1 MNAGASPMIE
11 IRNVAKWFGEV
22 VALSNVTATINSGL
36 TSLLGP
42 NGAGKSSL
50 IRILCGLTSPSQGTV
65 RVMGKNPRTGGDV
78 RKVLGLVPQQER
90 LPPGVNALEF
100 VTMAGAL
107 QGMTDPTAAAR
118 KALQTV
124 ELDPDDHRRL
134 SSYSKGMRQRVK
146 IAQAIVHGPRILILD
161 EPLNGL
167 DPRQRS
173 RMAQLF
179 IRLGT
184 EGRCVLVSSHVLEEV
199 QELSST
205 VLVLAEGKL
214 AAEGDFHAIRRLLDD
229 RPHRIR
235 LRSSD
240 PLKLAS
246 GLMGSATVSAV
257 QTAGEN
263 ALIIDTWSVTLFRR
277 RLPRLAQELGL
288 HLLEIAP
295 LDDDLE
301 SVFRYLVARR
311 SP

>member
-1 MNAGASPMIE
+1 LSGADGALIE
-11 IRNVAKWFGEV
+11 IKNVAKWFGEV
-22 VALSNVTATINSGL
+22 VALSGVTASIGPGL

-65 RVMGKNPRTGGDV
+65 RVIGKDPRTSSDV
-78 RKVLGLVPQQER
+78 RRVLGLVPQQER
-90 LPPGVNALEF
+90 LPQGVNAMEF
-100 VTMAGAL
+100 VAMAGAL
-107 QGMTDPTAAAR
+107 HGLPDPSASAR
-118 KALQTV
+118 KAIETV
-124 ELDPDDHRRL
+124 ELDPDDHRHL

-146 IAQAIVHGPRILILD
+146 IAQAIVHEPRILILD

-179 IRLGT
+179 IRLGA
-184 EGRCVLVSSHVLEEV
+184 EARCVLVSSHVLEEV
-199 QELSST
+199 QELSSA

-214 AAEGDFHAIRRLLDD
+214 AAEGDFHAIRQLLDD

-246 GLMGSATVSAV
+246 GLMASATVSAV
-257 QTAGEN
+257 QTAGED
-263 ALIIDTWSVTLFRR
+263 AVIIDTWSVTPFRR
-277 RLPRLAQELGL
+277 RLPRLAQELNV
-288 HLLEIAP
+288 HLLEVAP

-301 SVFRYLVARR
+301 SVFRYLVAKR

>member
-1 MNAGASPMIE
+1 VSEHKSALIE
-11 IRNVAKWFGEV
+11 INKVAKWFGEV
-22 VALSNVTATINSGL
+22 VALSGVTVSIGPGL
-36 TSLLGP
+36 TALLGP

-50 IRILCGLTSPSQGTV
+50 IRILCGLTSPSQGSV
-65 RVMGKNPRTGGDV
+65 RVMGKDPRTSNDV
-78 RKVLGLVPQQER
+78 RRQLGVVPQNEK

-100 VTMAGAL
+100 VAMAGAL
-107 QGMTDPTAAAR
+107 QGLPDPTGAAR
-118 KALQTV
+118 KAIETV
-124 ELDPDDHRRL
+124 ELDPDDKRHL

-146 IAQAIVHGPRILILD
+146 IAQAIVHEPRILILD

-179 IRLGT
+179 IRLGA

-214 AAEGDFHAIRRLLDD
+214 AAEGDFHAIRQLLDD

-263 ALIIDTWSVTLFRR
+263 ALIIDTWTVTPFRR
-277 RLPRLAQELGL
+277 KLPRLAQELDV

-311 SP
+311 SS

>member
-1 MNAGASPMIE
+1 VIE
-11 IRNVAKWFGEV
+11 IKNVAKWFGDV
-22 VALSNVTATINSGL
+22 VALSGVSASIGRGL

-50 IRILCGLTSPSQGTV
+50 LRILCGLTSPSQGSV
-65 RVMGKNPRTGGDV
+65 RIMGKDPRTSGEI
-78 RKVLGLVPQQER
+78 RKVIGLVPQQER
-90 LPPGVNALEF
+90 LPPGVSALEF
-100 VTMAGAL
+100 VAMAASL
-107 QGMTDPTAAAR
+107 QGLRNPNAAAR
-118 KALQTV
+118 KAIETV
-124 ELDPDDHRRL
+124 ELDPSDSRHL

-146 IAQAIVHGPRILILD
+146 IAQAIVHEPRILVLD

-179 IRLGT
+179 IRLGA
-184 EGRCVLVSSHVLEEV
+184 EDRCVLVSSHVLEEV
-199 QELSST
+199 QELSAT

-214 AAEGDFHAIRRLLDD
+214 AAEGDFHAIRQLLDD

-240 PLKLAS
+240 PLRLAS
-246 GLMGSATVSAV
+246 GLMGSGTVSAV
-257 QTAGEN
+257 ATGGDDAI
-263 ALIIDTWSVTLFRR
+263 IIDTWTVSPFRR
-277 RLPRLAQELGL
+277 KLPRLAQELGL
-288 HLLEIAP
+288 HLLEVAP

>member
-1 MNAGASPMIE
+1 VIE
-11 IRNVAKWFGEV
+11 IKNVAKWYGGV
-22 VALSNVTATINSGL
+22 VALSGLTATIGRGL

-50 IRILCGLTSPSQGTV
+50 IRIMCGLTSPSQGSV
-65 RVMGKNPRTGGDV
+65 RVLGKDPRSSGEI
-78 RKVLGLVPQQER
+78 RKVIGLVPQQER

-100 VTMAGAL
+100 VAMAASL
-107 QGMTDPTAAAR
+107 EGMPDPAGAAR
-118 KALQTV
+118 KAIETV
-124 ELDPDDHRRL
+124 ELDPNDGRPL

-179 IRLGT
+179 IRLG
-184 EGRCVLVSSHVLEEV
+184 EEDRCVLVSSHVLEEV

-214 AAEGDFHAIRRLLDD
+214 AAEGDFHAIRQLLDD

-240 PLKLAS
+240 PLRLAS
-246 GLMGSATVSAV
+246 GLMGSGTVSAV
-257 QTAGEN
+257 QTAGDN
-263 ALIIDTWSVTLFRR
+263 AIVIDTWTVSPFRR
-277 RLPRLAQELGL
+277 RLPRLVQELGL
-288 HLLEIAP
+288 RLLEVAP

>member
-1 MNAGASPMIE
+1 VIE
-11 IRNVAKWFGEV
+11 IKNVAKWYGGV
-22 VALSNVTATINSGL
+22 VALSGLTANIGRGL

-50 IRILCGLTSPSQGTV
+50 IRIMCGLTSPSQGSV
-65 RVMGKNPRTGGDV
+65 RVLGKDPRSSGSI
-78 RKVLGLVPQQER
+78 RKVIGLVPQQER

-100 VTMAGAL
+100 VAMAASL
-107 QGMTDPTAAAR
+107 EGMPDPAGAAR
-118 KALQTV
+118 KAIETV
-124 ELDPDDHRRL
+124 ELDPDDGRKL

-179 IRLGT
+179 IRLG
-184 EGRCVLVSSHVLEEV
+184 EEDRCVVVSSHVLEEV

-214 AAEGDFHAIRRLLDD
+214 AAEGDFHAIRQLLDD

-240 PLKLAS
+240 PLRLAS
-246 GLMGSATVSAV
+246 GLMGSGTVSAV
-257 QTAGEN
+257 QTAGDN
-263 ALIIDTWSVTLFRR
+263 AIVIDTWTVSPFRR
-277 RLPRLAQELGL
+277 RLPRLVEELDIR
-288 HLLEIAP
+288 LLEMAP

-311 SP
+311 SA

>member
-1 MNAGASPMIE
+1 MIE
-11 IRNVAKWFGEV
+11 IRNVAKWYGGV
-22 VALSNVTATINSGL
+22 VALSGLTANIGRGL

-50 IRILCGLTSPSQGTV
+50 IRIMCGLTSPSQGSV
-65 RVMGKNPRTGGDV
+65 RVLGKDPRSSGEI
-78 RKVLGLVPQQER
+78 RKVIGLVPQQER

-100 VTMAGAL
+100 VAMAASL
-107 QGMTDPTAAAR
+107 EGMRDPVAAAR
-118 KALQTV
+118 KAIETV
-124 ELDPDDHRRL
+124 ELDPEDGRHL

-179 IRLGT
+179 IRLG
-184 EGRCVLVSSHVLEEV
+184 EEDRCVLVSSHVLEEV

-214 AAEGDFHAIRRLLDD
+214 AAEGDFHAIRQLLDD

-240 PLKLAS
+240 PLRLAS
-246 GLMGSATVSAV
+246 GLMGSGTVSAV
-257 QTAGEN
+257 QTAGDN
-263 ALIIDTWSVTLFRR
+263 AIVIDTWTVSPFRR
-277 RLPRLAQELGL
+277 RLPRLTQEIGVRLF
-288 HLLEIAP
+288 EVAP

-311 SP
+311 SN

>member
-1 MNAGASPMIE
+1 MIE
-11 IRNVAKWFGEV
+11 IKNVAKWYGGV
-22 VALSNVTATINSGL
+22 VALSGLTANIGRGL

-50 IRILCGLTSPSQGTV
+50 IRIMCGLTSPSQGSV
-65 RVMGKNPRTGGDV
+65 RVLGQDPRSSGAI
-78 RKVLGLVPQQER
+78 RKVIGLVPQQER

-100 VTMAGAL
+100 VAMAASL
-107 QGMTDPTAAAR
+107 EGMPDPAAAAR
-118 KALQTV
+118 KAIETV
-124 ELDPDDHRRL
+124 ELDPDDGRHL

-167 DPRQRS
+167 DPRQRA

-179 IRLGT
+179 IRLG
-184 EGRCVLVSSHVLEEV
+184 EEDRCVLVSSHVLEEV

-214 AAEGDFHAIRRLLDD
+214 AAEGDFHAIRQLLDD

-240 PLKLAS
+240 PLRLAS
-246 GLMGSATVSAV
+246 GLMGSGTVSAV
-257 QTAGEN
+257 QTAGNN
-263 ALIIDTWSVTLFRR
+263 AIVIDTWTVSPFRR
-277 RLPRLAQELGL
+277 RLPRLVQELGVR
-288 HLLEIAP
+288 LLELAP

>member
-1 MNAGASPMIE
+1 VIE
-11 IRNVAKWFGEV
+11 IKNVAKWYGGV
-22 VALSNVTATINSGL
+22 VALSGLTANIGRGL

-50 IRILCGLTSPSQGTV
+50 IRIMCGLTSPSQGSV
-65 RVMGKNPRTGGDV
+65 RVLGQDPRSSGEI
-78 RKVLGLVPQQER
+78 RKVIGLVPQQER

-100 VTMAGAL
+100 VAMAASL
-107 QGMTDPTAAAR
+107 EGMRDPAGAAR
-118 KALQTV
+118 KAIETV
-124 ELDPDDHRRL
+124 ELDPDDGRHL

-179 IRLGT
+179 IRLGA
-184 EGRCVLVSSHVLEEV
+184 EDRCVLVSSHVLEEV

-214 AAEGDFHAIRRLLDD
+214 AAEGDFHAIRQLLDD

-240 PLKLAS
+240 PLRLAS
-246 GLMGSATVSAV
+246 GLMGSGTVSAV
-257 QTAGEN
+257 KTAGDN
-263 ALIIDTWSVTLFRR
+263 AIVIDTWTVSPFRR
-277 RLPRLAQELGL
+277 RLPRLVQELGVR
-288 HLLEIAP
+288 LLEMAP

>member
-1 MNAGASPMIE
+1 VIE
-11 IRNVAKWFGEV
+11 IKNVAKWYGGV
-22 VALSNVTATINSGL
+22 VALSGLTASIGRGL

-50 IRILCGLTSPSQGTV
+50 IRIMCGLTSPSQGSV
-65 RVMGKNPRTGGDV
+65 RVLGQDPRSSGEV
-78 RKVLGLVPQQER
+78 RKVIGLVPQQER

-100 VTMAGAL
+100 VAMAASL
-107 QGMTDPTAAAR
+107 EGMPDPNAAAR
-118 KALQTV
+118 KAIETV
-124 ELDPDDHRRL
+124 ELDPDDSRQL

-179 IRLGT
+179 IRLG
-184 EGRCVLVSSHVLEEV
+184 EEDRCVLVSSHVLEEV

-214 AAEGDFHAIRRLLDD
+214 AAEGDFHAIRQLLDD

-240 PLKLAS
+240 PLRLAS
-246 GLMGSATVSAV
+246 GLMGSGTVSAV
-257 QTAGEN
+257 QTAGDN
-263 ALIIDTWSVTLFRR
+263 AIVIDTWTVSPFRR
-277 RLPRLAQELGL
+277 RLPRLVRELGVR
-288 HLLEIAP
+288 LLEMAP

>member
-1 MNAGASPMIE
+1 
-11 IRNVAKWFGEV
+11 
-22 VALSNVTATINSGL
+22 
-36 TSLLGP
+36 
-42 NGAGKSSL
+42 
-50 IRILCGLTSPSQGTV
+50 
-65 RVMGKNPRTGGDV
+65 
-78 RKVLGLVPQQER
+78 
-90 LPPGVNALEF
+90 
-100 VTMAGAL
+100 
-107 QGMTDPTAAAR
+107 
-118 KALQTV
+118 
-124 ELDPDDHRRL
+124 
-134 SSYSKGMRQRVK
+134 MRQRVK
-146 IAQAIVHGPRILILD
+146 IAQAIVHDPRILILD

-179 IRLGT
+179 IRLGAQD
-184 EGRCVLVSSHVLEEV
+184 RCVVVSSHVLEEV

-214 AAEGDFHAIRRLLDD
+214 AAEGDFHAIRQLLDN

-246 GLMGSATVSAV
+246 GLMGSGTVSAV

-263 ALIIDTWSVTLFRR
+263 AVIIDTWSVSPFRR

-288 HLLEIAP
+288 QLLEVAP

>member
-1 MNAGASPMIE
+1 MTGEGGAMIE
-11 IRNVAKWFGEV
+11 INNVAKWFGEV
-22 VALSNVTATINSGL
+22 VALSGVTASLGRGL

-65 RVMGKNPRTGGDV
+65 RVIGKDPRTSREL
-78 RKVLGLVPQQER
+78 RKVIGLVPQNER
-90 LPPGVNALEF
+90 LPPGVTALEF
-100 VTMAGAL
+100 VAMAGAL
-107 QGMTDPTAAAR
+107 QGMRDPIAAAR
-118 KALQTV
+118 KAIETV
-124 ELDPDDHRRL
+124 ELDPNDGRHL

-146 IAQAIVHGPRILILD
+146 IAQAILHDPRILILD

-179 IRLGT
+179 IRLGK
-184 EGRCVLVSSHVLEEV
+184 EDRCVLVSSHVLEEV
-199 QELSST
+199 QELSAT
-205 VLVLAEGKL
+205 VLVLADGKL
-214 AAEGDFHAIRRLLDD
+214 AARGDFHDIRQLLDD

-240 PLKLAS
+240 PLRLAS
-246 GLMGSATVSAV
+246 GLMGSGTVSAV
-257 QTAGEN
+257 QTSGEN
-263 ALIIDTWSVTLFRR
+263 SIVIDTWTVTPFRR
-277 RLPRLAQELGL
+277 RLPRLSQELGV
-288 HLLEIAP
+288 HLLEVSP

>member
-1 MNAGASPMIE
+1 VIE
-11 IRNVAKWFGEV
+11 IKNVAKWFGEV
-22 VALSNVTATINSGL
+22 VALSGVTATIGPGL
-36 TSLLGP
+36 TALLGP

-50 IRILCGLTSPSQGTV
+50 IRIVCGLTSPSQGSV
-65 RVMGKNPRTGGDV
+65 RVLGLNPRTEGGV
-78 RKVLGLVPQQER
+78 RKQLGLVPQQEK
-90 LPPGVNALEF
+90 LPPGVNAHEF

-107 QGMTDPTAAAR
+107 QGLPDPSAAAKR
-118 KALQTV
+118 AIQTV
-124 ELDPDDHRRL
+124 ELDPADGRPL
-134 SSYSKGMRQRVK
+134 SNYSKGMRQRVK
-146 IAQAIVHGPRILILD
+146 IAQAIVHDPKILVLD

-173 RMAQLF
+173 RMAELF

-184 EGRCVLVSSHVLEEV
+184 EQRCVVVSSHVLEEV

-214 AAEGDFHAIRRLLDD
+214 AAEGDFHAIRQLLDD

-235 LRSSD
+235 LRCSD
-240 PLKLAS
+240 PLRLAS
-246 GLMGSATVSAV
+246 ALMGSGTVSAV
-257 QTAGEN
+257 QTAGDN
-263 ALIIDTWSVTLFRR
+263 AIVVDTWSVSRFRHA
-277 RLPRLAQELGL
+277 LPRLARDMDL
-288 HLLEIAP
+288 HLLELAP

>member
-1 MNAGASPMIE
+1 MSTGAGPSIE
-11 IRNVAKWFGEV
+11 IRAVAKWFGEV
-22 VALSNVTATINSGL
+22 VALSGVTASIGPGL
-36 TSLLGP
+36 TALLGP

-50 IRILCGLTSPSQGTV
+50 IRIICGLTSPSQGTV
-65 RVMGKNPRTGGDV
+65 RVMGMDPRVGREV
-78 RKVLGLVPQQER
+78 RRAIGLVPQQEK
-90 LPPGVNALEF
+90 LPPGVNAIEF
-100 VTMAGAL
+100 VAMAAAL
-107 QGMTDPTAAAR
+107 EGMADPTAAAR
-118 KALQTV
+118 KAIETV
-124 ELDPDDHRRL
+124 ELDPDDRRQL
-134 SSYSKGMRQRVK
+134 SSFSKGMRQRVK
-146 IAQAIVHGPRILILD
+146 IAQAIVHQPSILILD

-179 IRLGT
+179 IRLGA

-214 AAEGDFHAIRRLLDD
+214 AAEGDFHAIRQLLDD

-257 QTAGEN
+257 QTAGED
-263 ALIIDTWSVTLFRR
+263 ALIIDTWTVTPFRHK
-277 RLPRLAQELGL
+277 LPRLAQELGIGL
-288 HLLEIAP
+288 REISP

>member
-1 MNAGASPMIE
+1 MIANSGPVIE
-11 IRNVAKWFGEV
+11 VKNVAKWYGEV
-22 VALSNVTATINSGL
+22 VALSGVSATIGPGL

-65 RVMGKNPRTGGDV
+65 RVNGEDPRANGDV
-78 RKVLGLVPQQER
+78 RGILGLVPQQER

-100 VTMAGAL
+100 VAMAGAL
-107 QGMTDPTAAAR
+107 QGLRDPRSAAR
-118 KALQTV
+118 KAIETV
-124 ELDPDDHRRL
+124 ELDPHDRRYL
-134 SSYSKGMRQRVK
+134 SSYSMGMRQRVK
-146 IAQAIVHGPRILILD
+146 IAQAIVHEPRIMILD

-173 RMAQLF
+173 RMARLF
-179 IRLGT
+179 INLGT
-184 EGRCVLVSSHVLEEV
+184 EGRCVPVSSHVLEEV

-214 AAEGDFHAIRRLLDD
+214 AAEGNFHAIRQLLDD

-246 GLMGSATVSAV
+246 GLMGSATISAV
-257 QTAGEN
+257 QTAGDN
-263 ALIIDTWSVTLFRR
+263 AIVIDTRSVSPFRR
-277 RLPRLAQELGL
+277 QLPRLAQELGL
-288 HLLEIAP
+288 KLLEVAP

-301 SVFRYLVARR
+301 SVFRYLIARR
-311 SP
+311 SA

>member
-1 MNAGASPMIE
+1 MIE
-11 IRNVAKWFGEV
+11 IKNVAKWFGDV
-22 VALSNVTATINSGL
+22 VALSGVTATIGTGL
-36 TSLLGP
+36 TALLGP

-50 IRILCGLTSPSQGTV
+50 IRIICGLTSPSQGTV
-65 RVMGKNPRTGGDV
+65 RVDGLNPRTAGGV
-78 RKVLGLVPQQER
+78 RKILGLVPQQER

-100 VTMAGAL
+100 VAMAGSL
-107 QGMTDPTAAAR
+107 HGLPNPGAAAR
-118 KALQTV
+118 TAIQTV
-124 ELDPDDHRRL
+124 ELDPDDRRHL

-146 IAQAIVHGPRILILD
+146 IAQAIVHDPKILILD

-167 DPRQRS
+167 DPRQRT

-179 IRLGT
+179 IKLAA

-205 VLVLAEGKL
+205 VLVLADGKL
-214 AAEGDFHAIRRLLDD
+214 AAEGDFHAIRQLLDD

-240 PLKLAS
+240 PLRLAS
-246 GLMGSATVSAV
+246 GLMGSGNVSAV
-257 QTAGEN
+257 QTAGDN
-263 ALIIDTWSVTLFRR
+263 AIVIDTWSVSPFRR
-277 RLPRLAQELGL
+277 GLVRLVRDMDV
-288 HLLEIAP
+288 HLLEVAP

>member
-1 MNAGASPMIE
+1 MIE
-11 IRNVAKWFGEV
+11 IKNVAKWFGDV
-22 VALSNVTATINSGL
+22 VALSGVSATIGRGL
-36 TSLLGP
+36 TALLGP

-50 IRILCGLTSPSQGTV
+50 IRIVCGLTSPSQGSV
-65 RVMGKNPRTGGDV
+65 RVLGLNPRTARGI
-78 RKVLGLVPQQER
+78 RKQLGLVPQQEK
-90 LPPGVNALEF
+90 LPPGVNAFEF
-100 VTMAGAL
+100 VAMAGAL
-107 QGMTDPTAAAR
+107 QGLRDPGAAAR
-118 KALQTV
+118 QALRTV
-124 ELDPDDHRRL
+124 ELDPADGRSL

-146 IAQAIVHGPRILILD
+146 IAQAIVHDPRILVLD

-173 RMAQLF
+173 RMAELF

-184 EGRCVLVSSHVLEEV
+184 EQRCVLVSSHVLEEV

-214 AAEGDFHAIRRLLDD
+214 AAEGDFHAIRQLLDD

-240 PLKLAS
+240 PLRLAS
-246 GLMGSATVSAV
+246 ALMGSGTVSAV
-257 QTAGEN
+257 QTGADGAIVVDTPSVSPFRH
-263 ALIIDTWSVTLFRR
+263 ALL
-277 RLPRLAQELGL
+277 RLVRDLGL
-288 HLLEIAP
+288 HLIEVAP

>member
-1 MNAGASPMIE
+1 VIE
-11 IRNVAKWFGEV
+11 IKNVAKWYGGV
-22 VALSNVTATINSGL
+22 VALSGLTANIGRGL

-50 IRILCGLTSPSQGTV
+50 IRIMCGLTSPSQGSV
-65 RVMGKNPRTGGDV
+65 RVLGQDPRSSGEI
-78 RKVLGLVPQQER
+78 RKVIGLVPQQER

-100 VTMAGAL
+100 VAMAASL
-107 QGMTDPTAAAR
+107 EGMPDPAAAAR
-118 KALQTV
+118 KAIETV
-124 ELDPDDHRRL
+124 ELDPDDSRHL

-146 IAQAIVHGPRILILD
+146 IAQAIVHGPRVLILD

-173 RMAQLF
+173 RM
-179 IRLGT
+179 
-184 EGRCVLVSSHVLEEV
+184 EDRCVLVSSHVLEEV

-214 AAEGDFHAIRRLLDD
+214 AAEGDFHAIRQLLDD

-240 PLKLAS
+240 PLRLAS
-246 GLMGSATVSAV
+246 GLMGSGTVSAV
-257 QTAGEN
+257 QTAGDN
-263 ALIIDTWSVTLFRR
+263 AIVIDTWTVSPFRR
-277 RLPRLAQELGL
+277 RLPRLARELGVR
-288 HLLEIAP
+288 LLEMAP

>member
-1 MNAGASPMIE
+1 MIE
-11 IRNVAKWFGEV
+11 IRNVAKWYGGV
-22 VALSNVTATINSGL
+22 VALSGLTANIGRGL

-50 IRILCGLTSPSQGTV
+50 IRIMCGLTSPSQGSV
-65 RVMGKNPRTGGDV
+65 RVLGKDPRSSGEI
-78 RKVLGLVPQQER
+78 RKVIGLVPQQER

-100 VTMAGAL
+100 VAMAASL
-107 QGMTDPTAAAR
+107 EGMRDPVAAAR
-118 KALQTV
+118 KAIETV
-124 ELDPDDHRRL
+124 ELDPDDSRHL

-146 IAQAIVHGPRILILD
+146 IAQAIVHLPRILILD

-179 IRLGT
+179 IRLG
-184 EGRCVLVSSHVLEEV
+184 EEDRCVLVSSHVLEEV

-214 AAEGDFHAIRRLLDD
+214 AAEGDFHAIRQLLDD

-240 PLKLAS
+240 PLRLAS
-246 GLMGSATVSAV
+246 GLMGSGTVSAV
-257 QTAGEN
+257 QTAGDN
-263 ALIIDTWSVTLFRR
+263 AIVIDTWSVSPFRR
-277 RLPRLAQELGL
+277 HLPRLTQEIGVRLF
-288 HLLEIAP
+288 E
-295 LDDDLE
+295 
-301 SVFRYLVARR
+301 VA
-311 SP
+311 

>member
-1 MNAGASPMIE
+1 MIE
-11 IRNVAKWFGEV
+11 IKNVAKWYGGV
-22 VALSNVTATINSGL
+22 VALSGLTANIGRGL

-50 IRILCGLTSPSQGTV
+50 IRIICGLTSPSQGSV
-65 RVMGKNPRTGGDV
+65 RVLGQDPRSSGSI
-78 RKVLGLVPQQER
+78 RKVIGLVPQQER
-90 LPPGVNALEF
+90 MPPGVSALEF
-100 VTMAGAL
+100 VAMAASL
-107 QGMTDPTAAAR
+107 EGMPDPAGAAR
-118 KALQTV
+118 KAIEAV
-124 ELDPDDHRRL
+124 ELDPDDGRNL

-179 IRLGT
+179 IRLGQ
-184 EGRCVLVSSHVLEEV
+184 EDRCVVVSSHVLEEV

-214 AAEGDFHAIRRLLDD
+214 AAEGDFHAIRQLLDD

-240 PLKLAS
+240 PLRLAS
-246 GLMGSATVSAV
+246 GLMGSGTVSAV
-257 QTAGEN
+257 QTAGDN
-263 ALIIDTWSVTLFRR
+263 AIVIDTWTVSPFRR
-277 RLPRLAQELGL
+277 RLPRLVEELDIR
-288 HLLEIAP
+288 LLEMAP

-311 SP
+311 SA

>member
-1 MNAGASPMIE
+1 VIE
-11 IRNVAKWFGEV
+11 IKNVAKWYGGV
-22 VALSNVTATINSGL
+22 VALSGLTANIGRGL

-50 IRILCGLTSPSQGTV
+50 IRIMCGLTSPSQGSV
-65 RVMGKNPRTGGDV
+65 RVLGQDPRSSGAI
-78 RKVLGLVPQQER
+78 RKVIGLVPQQER

-100 VTMAGAL
+100 VAMAASL
-107 QGMTDPTAAAR
+107 EGMPDPAGAAR
-118 KALQTV
+118 KAIETV
-124 ELDPDDHRRL
+124 ELDPDDNRHL

-179 IRLGT
+179 IRLG
-184 EGRCVLVSSHVLEEV
+184 EEDRCVLVSSHVLEEV

-214 AAEGDFHAIRRLLDD
+214 AAEGDFHAIRQLLDD

-235 LRSSD
+235 LRSTD
-240 PLKLAS
+240 PLRLAS
-246 GLMGSATVSAV
+246 GLMGSGTVSAV
-257 QTAGEN
+257 QTAGDN
-263 ALIIDTWSVTLFRR
+263 AIVIDTWTVSPFRR
-277 RLPRLAQELGL
+277 RLPRLVQELGVR
-288 HLLEIAP
+288 LLEMAP

>member
-1 MNAGASPMIE
+1 MIE
-11 IRNVAKWFGEV
+11 IKGVAKWFGEV
-22 VALSNVTATINSGL
+22 VALSGVTALIGPGL
-36 TSLLGP
+36 TALLGP

-50 IRILCGLTSPSQGTV
+50 IRIICGLTSPSQGTV
-65 RVMGKNPRTGGDV
+65 RVLGKNPRTNGEV
-78 RKVLGLVPQQER
+78 RRTMGLVPQQER
-90 LPPGVNALEF
+90 LPQGVTALEF
-100 VTMAGAL
+100 VAMAGAL
-107 QGMTDPTAAAR
+107 EGMPDPTAAAR
-118 KALQTV
+118 KAIQTV
-124 ELDPDDHRRL
+124 ELDPDDRRQL

-146 IAQAIVHGPRILILD
+146 IAQAIVHEPRILILD

-179 IRLGT
+179 IRLGA

-199 QELSST
+199 QELGST
-205 VLVLAEGKL
+205 MLVLAEGKL
-214 AAEGDFHAIRRLLDD
+214 AAEGDFHAIRQLLDD

-263 ALIIDTWSVTLFRR
+263 AVIIDTWSVTPFRR
-277 RLPRLAQELGL
+277 KLPRLAQELDI
-288 HLLEIAP
+288 HLLEVAP

>member
-1 MNAGASPMIE
+1 
-11 IRNVAKWFGEV
+11 
-22 VALSNVTATINSGL
+22 
-36 TSLLGP
+36 
-42 NGAGKSSL
+42 
-50 IRILCGLTSPSQGTV
+50 
-65 RVMGKNPRTGGDV
+65 
-78 RKVLGLVPQQER
+78 
-90 LPPGVNALEF
+90 VNALEF
-100 VTMAGAL
+100 VAMAASL
-107 QGMTDPTAAAR
+107 EGMPDPAGAAR
-118 KALQTV
+118 KAIETV
-124 ELDPDDHRRL
+124 ELDPNDGRPL

-179 IRLGT
+179 IRLG
-184 EGRCVLVSSHVLEEV
+184 EEDRCVLVSSHVLEEV

-214 AAEGDFHAIRRLLDD
+214 AAEGDFHAIRQLLDD

-240 PLKLAS
+240 PLRLAS
-246 GLMGSATVSAV
+246 GLMGSGTVSAV
-257 QTAGEN
+257 QTAGDN
-263 ALIIDTWSVTLFRR
+263 AIVIDTWTVSPFRR
-277 RLPRLAQELGL
+277 RLPRLVQELGL
-288 HLLEIAP
+288 RLLEVAP

>member
-1 MNAGASPMIE
+1 VIE
-11 IRNVAKWFGEV
+11 IKNVAKWYGGV
-22 VALSNVTATINSGL
+22 VALSGLTANIGRGL

-50 IRILCGLTSPSQGTV
+50 IRIMCGLTSPSQGSV
-65 RVMGKNPRTGGDV
+65 RVLGKDPRSSGEI
-78 RKVLGLVPQQER
+78 RKVIGLVPQQER

-100 VTMAGAL
+100 VAMAASL
-107 QGMTDPTAAAR
+107 EGMQDPAAAAR
-118 KALQTV
+118 KAIETV
-124 ELDPDDHRRL
+124 ELDPDDSRQL

-179 IRLGT
+179 IRLGA
-184 EGRCVLVSSHVLEEV
+184 EDRCVLVSSHVLEEV

-214 AAEGDFHAIRRLLDD
+214 AAEGDFHAIRQLLDD

-240 PLKLAS
+240 PLRLAS
-246 GLMGSATVSAV
+246 GLMGTGTVSAV
-257 QTAGEN
+257 QTAGDN
-263 ALIIDTWSVTLFRR
+263 AIVIDTWTVSPFRR
-277 RLPRLAQELGL
+277 RLPRLVQELGVR
-288 HLLEIAP
+288 LLEMAP

>member
-1 MNAGASPMIE
+1 MIE
-11 IRNVAKWFGEV
+11 IKNVAKWYGGV
-22 VALSNVTATINSGL
+22 VALSGLTATIGRGL

-50 IRILCGLTSPSQGTV
+50 IRIMCGLTSPSQGSV
-65 RVMGKNPRTGGDV
+65 RVLGQDPRSSGEIRRV
-78 RKVLGLVPQQER
+78 IGLVPQQER

-100 VTMAGAL
+100 VAMAASL
-107 QGMTDPTAAAR
+107 EGMPNPAAAAR
-118 KALQTV
+118 AAIETV
-124 ELDPDDHRRL
+124 ELDPSDSRQL

-179 IRLGT
+179 IRLGQ
-184 EGRCVLVSSHVLEEV
+184 EDRCVLVSSHVLEEV

-214 AAEGDFHAIRRLLDD
+214 AAEGDFHAIRQLLDD

-235 LRSSD
+235 LRSTD
-240 PLKLAS
+240 PLRLAS
-246 GLMGSATVSAV
+246 GLMGSGTVSAV
-257 QTAGEN
+257 QTAGDN
-263 ALIIDTWSVTLFRR
+263 AIVIDTWTVSPFRR
-277 RLPRLAQELGL
+277 RLPRLVEELGL
-288 HLLEIAP
+288 RLLEVAP

>member
-1 MNAGASPMIE
+1 VIE
-11 IRNVAKWFGEV
+11 IKNVAKWYGGV
-22 VALSNVTATINSGL
+22 VALSGLTATIGRGL

-50 IRILCGLTSPSQGTV
+50 IRIMCGLTSPSQGSV
-65 RVMGKNPRTGGDV
+65 RVLGQDPRSSGEI
-78 RKVLGLVPQQER
+78 RKVIGLVPQQER

-100 VTMAGAL
+100 VAMAASL
-107 QGMTDPTAAAR
+107 EGMRDPAGAAR
-118 KALQTV
+118 KAIETV
-124 ELDPDDHRRL
+124 ELDPDDGRHL

-179 IRLGT
+179 IRLGA
-184 EGRCVLVSSHVLEEV
+184 EDRCVLVSSHVLEEV

-214 AAEGDFHAIRRLLDD
+214 AAEGDFHAIRQLLDD

-240 PLKLAS
+240 PLRLAS
-246 GLMGSATVSAV
+246 GLMGSGTVSAV
-257 QTAGEN
+257 KTAGDN
-263 ALIIDTWSVTLFRR
+263 AIVIDTWTVSPFRR
-277 RLPRLAQELGL
+277 RLPRLVQELGVR
-288 HLLEIAP
+288 LLEMAP

>member
-1 MNAGASPMIE
+1 VSQQQGSLIE
-11 IRNVAKWFGEV
+11 INKVAKWFGEV
-22 VALSNVTATINSGL
+22 VALSGVTVSIGPGL

-65 RVMGKNPRTGGDV
+65 RVMGKDPRTSNDV
-78 RKVLGLVPQQER
+78 RRQLGLVPQQEK
-90 LPPGVNALEF
+90 LPPGVNAIEF
-100 VTMAGAL
+100 VAMAGAL
-107 QGMTDPTAAAR
+107 QGLPDPTGAAR
-118 KALQTV
+118 KAIETV
-124 ELDPDDHRRL
+124 ELDPDDRRHL

-146 IAQAIVHGPRILILD
+146 IAQAIVHEPRILVLD

-179 IRLGT
+179 IRLGA

-214 AAEGDFHAIRRLLDD
+214 AAEGDFHAIRQLLDD

-246 GLMGSATVSAV
+246 GLMASATVSAV

-263 ALIIDTWSVTLFRR
+263 ALIIDTWSVTPFRR
-277 RLPRLAQELGL
+277 RLPRLAQELGI

-301 SVFRYLVARR
+301 SVFRYLVGRR
-311 SP
+311 SA

>member
-1 MNAGASPMIE
+1 VIE
-11 IRNVAKWFGEV
+11 IKNVAKWYGGV
-22 VALSNVTATINSGL
+22 VALSGLTANIGRGL

-50 IRILCGLTSPSQGTV
+50 IRIMCGLTSPSQGSV
-65 RVMGKNPRTGGDV
+65 RVLGQDPRSSGEI
-78 RKVLGLVPQQER
+78 RKVIGLVPQQER

-100 VTMAGAL
+100 VAMAASL
-107 QGMTDPTAAAR
+107 EGMPDPAGAAR
-118 KALQTV
+118 KAIETV
-124 ELDPDDHRRL
+124 ELDPDDSRHL

-146 IAQAIVHGPRILILD
+146 IAQAIVHGPRVLILD

-179 IRLGT
+179 IRLGK
-184 EGRCVLVSSHVLEEV
+184 EDRCVLVSSHVLEEV

-214 AAEGDFHAIRRLLDD
+214 AAEGDFHAIRQLLDD

-240 PLKLAS
+240 PLRLAS
-246 GLMGSATVSAV
+246 GLMGSGTVSAV
-257 QTAGEN
+257 QTAGDN
-263 ALIIDTWSVTLFRR
+263 AIVIDTWTVSPFRR
-277 RLPRLAQELGL
+277 RLPRLARELGVR
-288 HLLEIAP
+288 LLEMAP

>member
-1 MNAGASPMIE
+1 MANRGPLIE
-11 IRNVAKWFGEV
+11 VMNVAKWYGEI
-22 VALSNVTATINSGL
+22 VALSDVSAAIGPGL

-50 IRILCGLTSPSQGTV
+50 IRILCGLTRPSQGNV
-65 RVMGKNPRTGGDV
+65 RVVGKDPRANGDV
-78 RKVLGLVPQQER
+78 RRIIGLVPQQER

-100 VTMAGAL
+100 VAMAGAL
-107 QGMTDPTAAAR
+107 QGLPNPRAAAY
-118 KALQTV
+118 KAIETV
-124 ELDPDDHRRL
+124 ELDPTDRRHL
-134 SSYSKGMRQRVK
+134 SSYSMGMRQRVK
-146 IAQAIVHGPRILILD
+146 IAQAIVHEPRIRILD

-179 IRLGT
+179 INLGT

-214 AAEGDFHAIRRLLDD
+214 AAEGNFHAIRQLLDD

-235 LRSSD
+235 LRSTD

-246 GLMGSATVSAV
+246 GLMASATISGV
-257 QTAGEN
+257 QTAGDD
-263 ALIIDTWSVTLFRR
+263 AVVIDTLSVSPFRR

-288 HLLEIAP
+288 TLLEVAP

-311 SP
+311 SA

>member
-1 MNAGASPMIE
+1 VSVNGGALIQ
-11 IRNVAKWFGEV
+11 IDKVAKWYGEV
-22 VALSNVTATINSGL
+22 VALSGVTANIGPGL
-36 TSLLGP
+36 SSLLGP

-65 RVMGKNPRTGGDV
+65 RVLGKDPRASAEV

-100 VTMAGAL
+100 VAMAAAL
-107 QGMTDPTAAAR
+107 QGLKDPKAAAR
-118 KALQTV
+118 KAIETV
-124 ELDPDDHRRL
+124 ELDPADPRHM
-134 SSYSKGMRQRVK
+134 SAYSKGMRQRVK
-146 IAQAIVHGPRILILD
+146 IAQAIVHDPRILILD

-167 DPRQRS
+167 DPRQRT

-179 IRLGT
+179 IRLGA

-199 QELSST
+199 QELSSR

-214 AAEGDFHAIRRLLDD
+214 AAEGDFHAIRQLLDD

-246 GLMGSATVSAV
+246 GLMGSAVVSAV

-263 ALIIDTWSVTLFRR
+263 AVIIDTWTVTPFRK
-277 RLPRLAQELGL
+277 RLPRLAHELDVR
-288 HLLEIAP
+288 LLEVAP

>member
-1 MNAGASPMIE
+1 MNQDGGAMIE
-11 IRNVAKWFGEV
+11 INNVAKWFGEV
-22 VALSNVTATINSGL
+22 VALSGVTASIGRGL

-65 RVMGKNPRTGGDV
+65 RVIGKDPRTSGEI
-78 RKVLGLVPQQER
+78 RKVIGLVPQQER

-100 VTMAGAL
+100 VAMAGAL
-107 QGMTDPTAAAR
+107 QGLRDPNAAAR
-118 KALQTV
+118 KAIETV
-124 ELDPDDHRRL
+124 ELDPKDSRHL

-146 IAQAIVHGPRILILD
+146 IAQAIVHDPRVLILD

-179 IRLGT
+179 IRLGK
-184 EGRCVLVSSHVLEEV
+184 EDRCVLVSSHVLEEV
-199 QELSST
+199 QELSAT
-205 VLVLAEGKL
+205 VLVLADGKL
-214 AAEGDFHAIRRLLDD
+214 AARGDFHAIRQLLDD

-240 PLKLAS
+240 PLRLAS
-246 GLMGSATVSAV
+246 GLMGSGTVSAV
-257 QTAGEN
+257 QTGGEN
-263 ALIIDTWSVTLFRR
+263 AIVIDTWTVTPFRR
-277 RLPRLAQELGL
+277 KLPRLSQELGV
-288 HLLEIAP
+288 HLLEVSP

>member
-1 MNAGASPMIE
+1 VIE
-11 IRNVAKWFGEV
+11 IKNVAKWYGGV
-22 VALSNVTATINSGL
+22 VALSGLTATIGRGL

-50 IRILCGLTSPSQGTV
+50 IRIMCGLTSPSQGSV
-65 RVMGKNPRTGGDV
+65 RVLGKDPRSSGEI
-78 RKVLGLVPQQER
+78 RKVIGLVPQQER

-100 VTMAGAL
+100 VAMAASLEGMPDPAGAAR
-107 QGMTDPTAAAR
+107 TAIE
-118 KALQTV
+118 TV
-124 ELDPDDHRRL
+124 ELDPDDSRHL

-179 IRLGT
+179 IRLG
-184 EGRCVLVSSHVLEEV
+184 EEDRCVLVSSHVLEEV

-214 AAEGDFHAIRRLLDD
+214 AAEGDFHAIRQLLDD

-240 PLKLAS
+240 PLRLAS
-246 GLMGSATVSAV
+246 GLMGSGTVSAV
-257 QTAGEN
+257 QTAGDN
-263 ALIIDTWSVTLFRR
+263 AIVIDTWTVSPFRR
-277 RLPRLAQELGL
+277 RLPRLVQELDVR
-288 HLLEIAP
+288 LLEVAP

>member
-1 MNAGASPMIE
+1 MSVAAAPPIE
-11 IRNVAKWFGEV
+11 IKGVAKWFGEV
-22 VALSNVTATINSGL
+22 VALSGVTATIRPGL
-36 TSLLGP
+36 TALLGP

-50 IRILCGLTSPSQGTV
+50 IRIMCGLTSPSQGTV
-65 RVMGKNPRTGGDV
+65 RVNGSDPRTDAQV
-78 RKVLGLVPQQER
+78 RRKIGLVPQQER
-90 LPPGVNALEF
+90 MPPGVGALEF
-100 VTMAGAL
+100 VAMAGAL
-107 QGMTDPTAAAR
+107 EGMPDPIASARAAIEM
-118 KALQTV
+118 V
-124 ELDPDDHRRL
+124 ELDPDDRRQL
-134 SSYSKGMRQRVK
+134 SAYSKGMRQRVK
-146 IAQAIVHGPRILILD
+146 IAQAIVHDPSILVLD

-167 DPRQRS
+167 DPRQRT

-179 IRLGT
+179 IRLAA
-184 EGRCVLVSSHVLEEV
+184 EGRCVLVSSHILEEV
-199 QELSST
+199 QELGST

-214 AAEGDFHAIRRLLDD
+214 AAEGDFHAIRQLLDD

-263 ALIIDTWSVTLFRR
+263 AVIIDTWSVTPFRR
-277 RLPRLAQELGL
+277 KLPRLAQELGIQ
-288 HLLEIAP
+288 LLEVAP

-311 SP
+311 SR

>member
-1 MNAGASPMIE
+1 MIE
-11 IRNVAKWFGEV
+11 ITNVAKWYGGV
-22 VALSNVTATINSGL
+22 VALSGLTANIGRGL

-42 NGAGKSSL
+42 NGAGKSTL
-50 IRILCGLTSPSQGTV
+50 IRIMCGLTSPSQGSV
-65 RVMGKNPRTGGDV
+65 RVLGKDPRTSGEI
-78 RKVLGLVPQQER
+78 RKEIGLVPQQER

-100 VTMAGAL
+100 VAMAASL
-107 QGMTDPTAAAR
+107 QGLSDPTAAAR
-118 KALQTV
+118 KAIETV
-124 ELDPDDHRRL
+124 ELDPSDRRHL

-146 IAQAIVHGPRILILD
+146 IAQAIVHGPRVLILD

-179 IRLGT
+179 IRLGG
-184 EGRCVLVSSHVLEEV
+184 EDRCVLVSSHVLEEV

-214 AAEGDFHAIRRLLDD
+214 AAEGDFHAIRQLLDD

-240 PLKLAS
+240 PLQLAS
-246 GLMGSATVSAV
+246 GLMGSGTVSAV
-257 QTAGEN
+257 QTAGDN
-263 ALIIDTWSVTLFRR
+263 AIVIDTWTVSPFRR
-277 RLPRLAQELGL
+277 RLPRLSQELGVR
-288 HLLEIAP
+288 LLEVAP

>member
-1 MNAGASPMIE
+1 
-11 IRNVAKWFGEV
+11 
-22 VALSNVTATINSGL
+22 
-36 TSLLGP
+36 
-42 NGAGKSSL
+42 
-50 IRILCGLTSPSQGTV
+50 
-65 RVMGKNPRTGGDV
+65 
-78 RKVLGLVPQQER
+78 
-90 LPPGVNALEF
+90 
-100 VTMAGAL
+100 
-107 QGMTDPTAAAR
+107 
-118 KALQTV
+118 
-124 ELDPDDHRRL
+124 
-134 SSYSKGMRQRVK
+134 SYSKGMRQRVK

-179 IRLGT
+179 IRLG
-184 EGRCVLVSSHVLEEV
+184 EEDRCVLVSSHVLEEV

-214 AAEGDFHAIRRLLDD
+214 AAEGDFHAIRQLLDD

-240 PLKLAS
+240 PLRLAS
-246 GLMGSATVSAV
+246 GLMGSGTVSAV
-257 QTAGEN
+257 QTAGDN
-263 ALIIDTWSVTLFRR
+263 AIVIDTWTVSPFRR
-277 RLPRLAQELGL
+277 RLPRLVQELGL
-288 HLLEIAP
+288 RLLELAP

>member
-1 MNAGASPMIE
+1 VIE
-11 IRNVAKWFGEV
+11 IKNVAKWYGGV
-22 VALSNVTATINSGL
+22 VALSGLTANIGRGL

-50 IRILCGLTSPSQGTV
+50 IRIMCGLTSPSQGSV
-65 RVMGKNPRTGGDV
+65 RVLGKDPRSSGEI
-78 RKVLGLVPQQER
+78 RKVIGLVPQQER

-100 VTMAGAL
+100 VAMAASL
-107 QGMTDPTAAAR
+107 EGMPDPAAAAR
-118 KALQTV
+118 EAIETV
-124 ELDPDDHRRL
+124 ELDPDDSRHL
-134 SSYSKGMRQRVK
+134 SSYSKGMRQRLK
-146 IAQAIVHGPRILILD
+146 IAQAIVHSPRVLILD

-179 IRLGT
+179 IRLG
-184 EGRCVLVSSHVLEEV
+184 EEDRCVLVSSHVLEEV

-214 AAEGDFHAIRRLLDD
+214 AAEGDFHAIRQLLDD

-240 PLKLAS
+240 PLRLAS
-246 GLMGSATVSAV
+246 GLMGSGTVSAV
-257 QTAGEN
+257 QTAGDN
-263 ALIIDTWSVTLFRR
+263 AIVIDTWTVSPFRR
-277 RLPRLAQELGL
+277 RLPRLVEELDIR
-288 HLLEIAP
+288 LLEMAP

-311 SP
+311 SA